1 MICRFFLYWHA
12 LETLAHILPD
22 RTLEFKPKMFY
33 LGHLHQVKTH
43 TEAERDPP
51 LPQGIGVWLVT
62 YIGELTNTKNE

>member
-12 LETLAHILPD
+12 LETLAHILPV

-33 LGHLHQVKTH
+33 LGHRHQVKTH